1 VIYSLAI
8 STPANTAKTALK
20 RTGLHVTKGLIYK
33 IEIDFPPGSAGL
45 MGVAVFDGGYCIWPS
60 NVTEF
65 FTGDDTEVDF
75 DDLYLKEA
83 APYVLDIYTYNT
95 DDTYAHTVN
104 VRLGLVSKEAYMA
117 RFMPTLAWQRFAELL
132 EQLLAEQ
139 KAAAVVQ
146 FEEIKE
152 SPFAYL
158 VEPVEG

>member
-1 VIYSLAI
+1 MIYSLAI

-45 MGVAVFDGGYCIWPS
+45 MGVAVFDGSYCIWPS

-104 VRLGLVSKEAYMA
+104 VRLGLVSKKAYMA
-117 RFMPTLAWQRFAELL
+117 RFMPDLAWEEFAKLL
-132 EQLLAEQ
+132 QQLRKEQN
-139 KAAAVVQ
+139 AAVEKQ
-146 FEEIKE
+146 AEEIAE
-152 SPFAYL
+152 TPFAYL
-158 VEPVEG
+158 VEGVT